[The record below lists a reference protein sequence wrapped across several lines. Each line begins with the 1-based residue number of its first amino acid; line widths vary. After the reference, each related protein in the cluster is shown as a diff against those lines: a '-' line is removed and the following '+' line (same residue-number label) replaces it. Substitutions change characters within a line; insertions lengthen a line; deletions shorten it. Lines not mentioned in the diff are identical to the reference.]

1 MLPRKRATK
10 REVVDCCWEYIEV
23 SDKARVSLIEEIA
36 KRRKEINARREE
48 STDKAS

>member
-1 MLPRKRATK
+1 MLPRKRTTK
-10 REVVDCCWEYIEV
+10 REIVDCCWEVVQMSEQ
-23 SDKARVSLIEEIA
+23 ARVSLIEEIA